1 MVFLKRWNF
10 FLLICFIELSTQIL
24 TRDSKGISEAQ
35 MTEFKMSFNHFDKNR
50 TKRLEPK
57 EFKACLISLGYKIRE
72 DKQVL
77 GALLSH
83 RNEQD
88 VKMFPFHSEQYA
100 AFFFIRLSL

>member
-1 MVFLKRWNF
+1 
-10 FLLICFIELSTQIL
+10 
-24 TRDSKGISEAQ
+24 
-35 MTEFKMSFNHFDKNR
+35 MSFNHFDKNR

-77 GALLSH
+77 GGLLSH

-88 VKMFPFHSEQYA
+88 VMFHFHSEQYA
-100 AFFFIRLSL
+100 AFFFYPFIFVKPVYAFSTNNCIPFIGFAIYF